1 MNRQLL
7 LWVII
12 ILASATTMMQYAV
25 QGAMAAN
32 HNPADFHIYFWYADF
47 ALWALRAIIEAVC
60 VAYLFTTVA
69 NTRFDKWWLA
79 ITETTMLATIAFT
92 LGVVYRA
99 LGQNKLVYQV
109 VDTDFYVL
117 WTYAIGV
124 YPAIMMGSAGIAYRI
139 QPIATG
145 QQMVN
150 AADVEAIEALQ
161 LRNEELQQDIKLL
174 RQSNEELQLDNQR
187 SQVWQRL
194 SQSAKAKIAVDDIGN
209 QNGNGVEFERLARQE
224 IGTQAVSRAKKGN

>member
-69 NTRFDKWWLA
+69 TSRGDKWILT
-79 ITETTMLATIAFT
+79 ITEAAMLLTIAFT
-92 LGVVYRA
+92 LGVIYRA
-99 LGQNKLVYQV
+99 LGQSKLVYQV
-109 VDTDFYVL
+109 VADDFYTW
-117 WTYAIGV
+117 WTYAIASYTPILMAG
-124 YPAIMMGSAGIAYRI
+124 AGIAYRI

-145 QQMVN
+145 KQIVN
-150 AADVEAIEALQ
+150 TADVEIIENLQ
-161 LRNEELQQDIKLL
+161 QHNGKLQRDIKQLQDDNEEL
-174 RQSNEELQLDNQR
+174 SNHC
-187 SQVWQRL
+187 QVWSTL
-194 SQSAKAKIAVDDIGN
+194 SQAGQLRLLFDTMDEL
-209 QNGNGVEFERLARQE
+209 NGNGEAVEAAARRQY
-224 IGTQAVSRAKKGN
+224 GSDKVSRAKRGG